1 MANEIEIK
9 KAQQAP
15 STVVNQTGQKNIN
28 VEHAENLTQNV
39 TFIMPIT
46 ERNDDGK
53 RIRKELSLRS
63 DYYHLFVIGNETFE
77 TDHFLV
83 PKDRALMSYFTNDV
97 IRNQYG
103 KLTDDAIEEILSF
116 PALLMPEAEGFMAK
130 AADDQYAILAY
141 LKSIRVQD
149 NGIKIRFHE
158 ICPIE
163 LKKIASI
170 GFELGM
176 IDMDRAISEMNRT
189 HWSIKHINLLEELSD
204 ADISILGINKEVF
217 DGRKNQIRD

>member
-39 TFIMPIT
+39 TFIMPII
-46 ERNDDGK
+46 EKSEGGK

-63 DYYHLFVIGNETFE
+63 DYYHLFVIGDESFE
-77 TDHFLV
+77 TDHFIV
-83 PKDRALMSYFTNDV
+83 PKDRSLPFYFTSEE
-97 IRNQYG
+97 IRKKYG
-103 KLTDDAIEEILSF
+103 ALTDEMINEIISF
-116 PALLMPEAEGFMAK
+116 PALLMPEAADYK
-130 AADDQYAILAY
+130 ATATDDQFAILAY
-141 LKSIRVQD
+141 IKNIRVQD

-189 HWSIKHINLLEELSD
+189 HWSIKHINLIEELND
-204 ADISILGINKEVF
+204 ADISILGINK
-217 DGRKNQIRD
+217 